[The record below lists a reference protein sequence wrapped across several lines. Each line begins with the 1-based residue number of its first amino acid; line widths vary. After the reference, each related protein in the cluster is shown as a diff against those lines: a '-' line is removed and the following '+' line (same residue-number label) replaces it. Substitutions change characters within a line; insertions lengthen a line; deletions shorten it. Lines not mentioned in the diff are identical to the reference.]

1 MSLTIDDVRRIA
13 DEAAQETSRSMRV
26 AGVTLG
32 GAPHSEHAEIMIIVE
47 GCGPSKCIIELR
59 TLRSVLDPALRSQL
73 VRAMRT
79 HLEEHEPIR

>member
-32 GAPHSEHAEIMIIVE
+32 GGANSEHAEIMIIVE
-47 GCGPSKCIIELR
+47 GCGDSKCIIELR
-59 TLRSVLDPALRSQL
+59 TLRSVLDPALRAQL
-73 VRAMRT
+73 VRVMRT
-79 HLEEHEPIR
+79 HLAEHEPIR